1 MQQKQSKKQGKQG
14 MKFTN
19 LIPYVIAL
27 CSGVLMGLT
36 VAPFGAWFFAWF
48 SLAPLWVLVIRS
60 AQRKNLSPSL
70 ALALAWGIGYHGIA
84 LSWITGIHPMTWM
97 GVPWLASLAIALFC
111 WLFIT
116 LWGAALVASWA
127 TGMRVI
133 SRSIHNGF
141 ARVLIGTALW
151 CGLEAFWSAGPLW
164 WSSLSYTQSPHNLV
178 ILHLGQLSGPSVV
191 TAAIVA
197 VNGLIAEGLIN
208 RQDEAVRCG
217 SSPRCSTCRAKN
229 AKISSASTDTFFSQ
243 RETPKANNGGNPRTE
258 VSSSASWRFVYLSS
272 AAALL
277 ITVHLIGFGLYSR
290 PLTQPAEAALKVGIV
305 QGNVPNE
312 IKLYPEGFRRAIEGY
327 TTGYLKLAN
336 QNVAAVLTPE
346 GALPFFQN
354 EIIRSSLVAAVRE
367 KGVVAWIGGFYKQ
380 GTSYTNSLFTVAGDG
395 EIKSR
400 YGKAKMVPIGEYIPF
415 ESILGGIISRL
426 SPLDEHQVPGSS
438 NQLFDTPFGRAIVG
452 ICYESAF
459 SGQFRRQAAAGGQFI
474 LSPSNDA
481 HYSAA
486 MPAQHHAQDIMRAIE
501 TDRWAVRATNT
512 GYSAF
517 VNPHGETVWISGHNT
532 YEVHAE
538 TIYQR
543 QTETLYVR
551 WGDWLTP
558 LFLGVGI
565 LAWLIS
571 KADSSSPQSG

>member
-1 MQQKQSKKQGKQG
+1 
-14 MKFTN
+14 
-19 LIPYVIAL
+19 
-27 CSGVLMGLT
+27 MGLS

-48 SLAPLWVLVIRS
+48 SLAPLWILVIRS

-70 ALALAWGIGYHGIA
+70 TLALAWGIGYHGIA

-133 SRSIHNGF
+133 SRSIHNGL

-151 CGLEAFWSAGPLW
+151 CGLEALWSAGPLW

-197 VNGLIAEGLIN
+197 VNGLIAEAFIN
-208 RQDEAVRCG
+208 RQDAENAEKNFIFSSALLARQVLQRGEPQRPSG
-217 SSPRCSTCRAKN
+217 SQSPRSGDPPA
-229 AKISSASTDTFFSQ
+229 ALSHQIPLS
-243 RETPKANNGGNPRTE
+243 GNPPAGLAPQRTA
-258 VSSSASWRFVYLSS
+258 SSMSWGHPALKRFVYLSS
-272 AAALL
+272 ATALL
-277 ITVHLIGFGLYSR
+277 ITLHLIGFGLYSR

-336 QNVAAVLTPE
+336 KNVDAVLTPE

-354 EIIRSSLVAAVRE
+354 QVIRSSMVAAVRE

-426 SPLDEHQVPGSS
+426 SPLDEHQVPGSP

-517 VNPHGETVWISGHNT
+517 VNPHGKTVWISGHNT

-538 TIYQR
+538 TIYRR
-543 QTETLYVR
+543 QTQTLYVR

-558 LFLGVGI
+558 LLLGAGI
-565 LAWLIS
+565 LAWLIGIVQNS
-571 KADSSSPQSG
+571 

>member
-1 MQQKQSKKQGKQG
+1 
-14 MKFTN
+14 
-19 LIPYVIAL
+19 
-27 CSGVLMGLT
+27 MGLT
-36 VAPFGAWFFAWF
+36 VAPVGVWFLAWL

-60 AQRKNLSPSL
+60 AQRKNLSSSASSAPPASP
-70 ALALAWGIGYHGIA
+70 ALLPLSLAWGIGYHGIA
-84 LSWITGIHPMTWM
+84 LSWITGVHPMTWM

-111 WLFIT
+111 WIFIT

-127 TGMRVI
+127 IGMRVI

-141 ARVLIGTALW
+141 VRVLIGTALW
-151 CGLEAFWSAGPLW
+151 CGLEALWSAGPLW
-164 WSSLSYTQSPHNLV
+164 WSSLSYTQSPHNLI
-178 ILHLGQLSGPSVV
+178 ILHLGQLSGPSAV

-197 VNGLIAEGLIN
+197 VNGLIAEALVN
-208 RQDEAVRCG
+208 RRGAEY
-217 SSPRCSTCRAKN
+217 TEE
-229 AKISSASTDTFFSQ
+229 KIKFFSALSAS
-243 RETPKANNGGNPRTE
+243 G
-258 VSSSASWRFVYLSS
+258 RFVYLST
-272 AAALL
+272 AAALF
-277 ITVHLIGFGLYSR
+277 ITLHLIGFSLYSR
-290 PLTQPAEAALKVGIV
+290 PLAQPPETALKVGII

-312 IKLYPEGFRRAIEGY
+312 IKLYPEGFRRAIQGY

-336 QNVAAVLTPE
+336 QSVDAVLTPE
-346 GALPFFQN
+346 GALPFFQDA
-354 EIIRSSLVAAVRE
+354 IIRSSMVAAVRE

-380 GTSYTNSLFTVAGDG
+380 GSSYTNSLFTVAGDG

-400 YGKAKMVPIGEYIPF
+400 YGKAKMVPIGEYVPF
-415 ESILGGIISRL
+415 ESILGGIVSRL

-438 NQLFDTPFGRAIVG
+438 NQVFDTPFGRAIVG

-486 MPAQHHAQDIMRAIE
+486 MPSQHHAQDIMRAIE

-517 VNPHGETVWISGHNT
+517 VNPHGKTVWISGHNT

-538 TIYQR
+538 TIYRR
-543 QTETLYVR
+543 QTQTLYVR
-551 WGDWLTP
+551 WGDWLT
-558 LFLGVGI
+558 LLLLGAGT
-565 LAWLIS
+565 LAWLIP
-571 KADSSSPQSG
+571 KAD